1 MRLKL
6 RQGVVMQR
14 LGAEAILLD
23 TQSAA
28 YFELNATGVVLL
40 ERLLAG
46 DSLQAAARAL
56 SAQFEVEAST
66 AERDGLRLLSALHHA
81 GLTGME

>member
-1 MRLKL
+1 MRLTL

-23 TQSAA
+23 THSAA

-46 DSLQAAARAL
+46 DSLQSAARVL
-56 SAQFEVEAST
+56 STQFEVDAPA
-66 AERDGLRLLSALHHA
+66 AERDGLRLLAALHHA